1 MFLGMFGLIVCLS
14 FSPQNLGQGNDP
26 RKEAE
31 CLYWQGDFAG
41 AAAAYRQI
49 LQEDPCSCLAHC
61 GLGRS
66 LLKDEKI
73 TEAHRATEEALQH
86 CPSDPMIFSLAGDL
100 FFREA
105 GFQKSLSYYQEAID
119 VDPKNARGHFGIGK
133 ILLSEF
139 NWKSAFVSFARAYE
153 LDPEDPEILFQWAI
167 TRKNRADKVMLLEKY
182 LKLATNEDPLVIR
195 KVKSTLALY
204 KSIGD
209 QKIFQLSDPPKSAQI
224 KLSAAGEDP
233 LRPRGYQ
240 VYLRF
245 NHGDPHP
252 LLLDSA
258 ANSVIIDKKTADKNG
273 VRFLCSSE
281 VMGSGDEG
289 EKESYYG
296 WADDI
301 EIGPLKFK
309 NCVVQVTEKK
319 VLPGKL
325 GVVNLSLFARY
336 LIKLDYPAKRMDLS
350 TLPAKTTL
358 PQGDE
363 DSWFQADRMLDE
375 TRNGYVPVRGL
386 GFWLAVETGIDRKKK
401 GLFVF
406 DSGSS
411 RSLISEQMARAVTKP
426 HQDDSMAV
434 RGLSGKVNRVFRTPP
449 LALEFCNF
457 RSDPQELVSFDF
469 GKLSKSLGTE
479 ISGLIGDSTLRH
491 LSLWIN
497 YRDGLMKIEFKPHL

>member
-1 MFLGMFGLIVCLS
+1 MMIWTLLLLAYLGFLPRG
-14 FSPQNLGQGNDP
+14 LGQGNDLL
-26 RKEAE
+26 REAE

-41 AAAAYRQI
+41 AASLYRQI
-49 LQEDPCSCLAHC
+49 LKEDPHSCLAHY

-66 LLKDEKI
+66 LLKDEKV
-73 TEAHRATEEALQH
+73 TEAHQAAEEALQQ
-86 CPSDPMIFSLAGDL
+86 CPSDPMTFSLAGDL

-105 GFQKSLSYYQEAID
+105 EFQKSLHFYKEAITA
-119 VDPKNARGHFGIGK
+119 DPKNARGHFGIGK

-139 NWKSAFVSFARAYE
+139 NWKSAFISLGRAYE

-167 TRKNRADKVMLLEKY
+167 TRKNRADKVALLEKY
-182 LKLATNEDPLVIR
+182 LKLATNEDPIVLR

-204 KSIGD
+204 KSIEE
-209 QKIFQLSDPPKSAQI
+209 QKIFQLLDPPPNALI
-224 KLSAAGEDP
+224 KLSPAGEDP

-258 ANSVIIDKKTADKNG
+258 ASSIIIDKKTAEKNG
-273 VRFLCSSE
+273 VRFLCFSE

-289 EKESYYG
+289 EKESYFG
-296 WADDI
+296 WVDDI

-319 VLPGKL
+319 TLPGRL

-336 LIKLDYPAKRMDLS
+336 LIQLDYPSKRMHLK
-350 TLPAKTTL
+350 TLPAKPAL
-358 PQGDE
+358 PSVEE

-375 TRNGYVPVRGL
+375 TRNGYLPVRGFS
-386 GFWLAVETGIDRKKK
+386 FWLAVETRIDRKKE

-411 RSLISEQMARAVTKP
+411 RSLISEQMARVVTKT

-469 GKLSKSLGTE
+469 GKLNKSLGTE

-491 LSLWIN
+491 LNLWIN